1 MSESLH
7 VVCPHC
13 ATVIRAPKARLS
25 EGPKCAKCHKP
36 LFVAKPVELN
46 AENFDQYL
54 QRNDLPL
61 VVDFWAPWCGPCLMM
76 APHFESAAGRLEPMY
91 RLAKVNTEEVPQVA
105 ARYGIRSI
113 PTMIVFRGG
122 QEVARQSGAIGTEQ
136 IVQWVRSHA
145 PMKATAA

>member
-1 MSESLH
+1 MSELLH

-13 ATVIRAPKARLS
+13 NTVIRAPKARLS

-46 AENFDQYL
+46 AETFDKYL
-54 QRNDLPL
+54 QRSDLPL
-61 VVDFWAPWCGPCLMM
+61 VVDFWAPWCGPCVMM
-76 APHFESAAGRLEPMY
+76 APQYESAASRLEPGY
-91 RLAKVNTEEVPQVA
+91 RLAKLNTEDVPQVA

-122 QEVARQSGAIGTEQ
+122 QEVARHSGAIGAEQ
-136 IVQWVRSHA
+136 IVQWVRSQA
-145 PMKATAA
+145 PAETASN